1 MRISDWSSDVC
12 SSDLKL
18 AEVPVRAAPDDLA
31 VAIKLGG
38 GAARVGRLARSGNA
52 EEILVMRGLPDPL
65 HIATFVIVE
74 VGAEE
79 DIVGVAAVDLFG
91 KLAGRWTFARLGMLA
106 RSAVAII
113 AQHLELVA
121 AAGRAG
127 SRSTQT

>member
-65 HIATFVIVE
+65 HIAPFVIVE

-91 KLAGRWTFARLGMLA
+91 KFAGRWTLA
-106 RSAVAII
+106 RD
-113 AQHLELVA
+113 
-121 AAGRAG
+121 RK
-127 SRSTQT
+127 STRLNSSH